1 MTGALRPAAHEVRA
15 IQTQT
20 TVTLLIGTT
29 TGNTI
34 TLELDEKSFWSVLE
48 PLLAFW
54 GRFEGAES
62 LELPVAQEPLPF

>member
-29 TGNTI
+29 GHTI
-34 TLELDEKSFWSVLE
+34 TIELDEESFWSVLE